1 MKNNLQSLWKK
12 VRANNWVIL
21 NRAET
26 RLAIII
32 VGTLLAAALFA
43 LFRFIEPPPSKL
55 IKISTGAK
63 TGAYYNYAQRYASE
77 LKKHGIQLDI
87 LDSSGSVQNL
97 ARLNDPKSRVSLAFI
112 QTGVGDQ
119 QTSPD
124 LESLASVAYEPV
136 WVLSKP
142 DKSINQLIDAKGKRV
157 AIGTDGSGSQ
167 PVALS
172 LLGANGI
179 TATNTTFMPI
189 GAADA
194 YVQLQQDLLD
204 VIITVAA
211 PNAPIIEQSLNAG
224 LSVMDFN
231 QADAYVRRFSWLS
244 KVTLPKGSSSFSGNL
259 PTKDIQLIAANANI
273 VARTDVHPAIAFLLM
288 DIASEIHA
296 GSGLVHNTK
305 QFPNDQSLQFNQSDE
320 SKRFFKTGRPFLQRY
335 LPFWLAN
342 LIERLLVSIVP
353 VLAIAIPLIKLVPG
367 YFDFQEKSEILQL
380 YEQGMQT
387 DRMVRSSQLT
397 KADAL
402 DQIVQLNRRLDALN
416 LGASRHIDVYNLR
429 AHLELIRERLQIG

>member
-1 MKNNLQSLWKK
+1 M
-12 VRANNWVIL
+12 
-21 NRAET
+21 
-26 RLAIII
+26 
-32 VGTLLAAALFA
+32 G
-43 LFRFIEPPPSKL
+43 
-55 IKISTGAK
+55 
-63 TGAYYNYAQRYASE
+63 
-77 LKKHGIQLDI
+77 
-87 LDSSGSVQNL
+87 
-97 ARLNDPKSRVSLAFI
+97 DP
-112 QTGVGDQ
+112 

-142 DKSINQLIDAKGKRV
+142 NKSINQLINAKGKRV

-172 LLGANGI
+172 LLGANGL
-179 TATNTTFMPI
+179 TTTNTTFMPI

-194 YVQLQQDLLD
+194 YVQLQQDLVD

-211 PNAPIIEQSLNAG
+211 PSAPIIEQSLNAG

-353 VLAIAIPLIKLVPG
+353 VLAIAIPLIKLVPA

-387 DRMVRSSQLT
+387 DRMVRSNQLT
-397 KADAL
+397 KAEAL
-402 DQIVQLNRRLDALN
+402 DQIVQLDRRLDALN
-416 LGASRHIDVYNLR
+416 LGASRHIEVYNLR

>member
-26 RLAIII
+26 RLAIVI

-43 LFRFIEPPPSKL
+43 LFRFIEPPPPKV
-55 IKISTGAK
+55 IRISTGAK
-63 TGAYYNYAQRYASE
+63 TGAYYNYAQRYATE
-77 LKKHGIQLDI
+77 LKKHGMQLEI

-97 ARLNDPKSRVSLAFI
+97 ARLSDPKSGVSLAFI

-124 LESLASVAYEPV
+124 LESLASIAYEPV

-142 DKSINQLIDAKGKRV
+142 NKSINQLIDAKGKRV
-157 AIGTDGSGSQ
+157 AIGADGSGSQ
-167 PVALS
+167 PVAL
-172 LLGANGI
+172 LLLSANGI
-179 TATNTTFMPI
+179 TATNTTLMPI

-194 YVQLQQDLLD
+194 YLQLQQDLVD
-204 VIITVAA
+204 VMITVAA
-211 PNAPIIEQSLNAG
+211 PNAPIIEQSLDAG

-342 LIERLLVSIVP
+342 LFERLIVSIVP
-353 VLAIAIPLIKLVPG
+353 VLAIAIPLIKLVPA

-387 DRMVRSSQLT
+387 DRMVRSSQLS
-397 KADAL
+397 KGEAL
-402 DQIVQLNRRLDALN
+402 VQIVQLSRRLDALN

>member
-43 LFRFIEPPPSKL
+43 LFRFIEPPPPKV

-63 TGAYYNYAQRYASE
+63 TGAYYNYAQRYATE

-97 ARLNDPKSRVSLAFI
+97 ARLNDPKSGVSLAFI

-142 DKSINQLIDAKGKRV
+142 NKSINQLIDAKGKRV
-157 AIGTDGSGSQ
+157 AIGADGSGSQ

-194 YVQLQQDLLD
+194 CVQLQQDLLD

-244 KVTLPKGSSSFSGNL
+244 KVTLPKGSSSFSRNL

-342 LIERLLVSIVP
+342 LFERLLVSIVP
-353 VLAIAIPLIKLVPG
+353 VLAIAIPLIKLVPA

-402 DQIVQLNRRLDALN
+402 DQIVQLDRRLDALN

>member
-43 LFRFIEPPPSKL
+43 LFRFIEPPPPKV

-63 TGAYYNYAQRYASE
+63 TGAYYNYALRYATE

-97 ARLNDPKSRVSLAFI
+97 ARLNDPKSGVSLAFI

-142 DKSINQLIDAKGKRV
+142 NKSINQLIDAKGKRV
-157 AIGTDGSGSQ
+157 AIGADGSGSQ

-194 YVQLQQDLLD
+194 CVQLQQDLLD

-244 KVTLPKGSSSFSGNL
+244 KVTLPKGSSSFSRNL

-342 LIERLLVSIVP
+342 LFERLLVSIVP
-353 VLAIAIPLIKLVPG
+353 VLAIAIPLIKLVPA

-402 DQIVQLNRRLDALN
+402 DQIVQLDRRLDALN

>member
-1 MKNNLQSLWKK
+1 MKNNLQSLWEKI
-12 VRANNWVIL
+12 RANNWVIL

-43 LFRFIEPPPSKL
+43 LFRFIEPPPPKV

-63 TGAYYNYAQRYASE
+63 TGAYYNYAQRYATE

-97 ARLNDPKSRVSLAFI
+97 ARLNDPKSGVSLAFI

-142 DKSINQLIDAKGKRV
+142 NKSINQLIDAKGKRI
-157 AIGTDGSGSQ
+157 AIGADGSGSQ

-194 YVQLQQDLLD
+194 YVQLQQDVVD

-231 QADAYVRRFSWLS
+231 QADAYVRRFPWLS
-244 KVTLPKGSSSFSGNL
+244 KVTLPKGSSSFALNL
-259 PTKDIQLIAANANI
+259 PAKDIQLIAANANI
-273 VARTDVHPAIAFLLM
+273 VARADAHPAIAFLLM
-288 DIASEIHA
+288 ETASEVHA
-296 GSGLVHNTK
+296 GSGLVHNVK
-305 QFPNDQSLQFNQSDE
+305 QFPNEQSLQFPQSDE

-342 LIERLLVSIVP
+342 LFERLLVSIVP
-353 VLAIAIPLIKLVPG
+353 VLAVAIPLIKLVPA
-367 YFDFQEKSEILQL
+367 YFDFQEKSEILQI
-380 YEQGMQT
+380 YDEGMQT
-387 DRMVRSSQLT
+387 DGGFRSNKLT
-397 KADAL
+397 KVAAL
-402 DQIVQLNRRLDALN
+402 DQIAHLNQRLDKLN

-429 AHLELIRERLQIG
+429 AHLKLIRERLEIG